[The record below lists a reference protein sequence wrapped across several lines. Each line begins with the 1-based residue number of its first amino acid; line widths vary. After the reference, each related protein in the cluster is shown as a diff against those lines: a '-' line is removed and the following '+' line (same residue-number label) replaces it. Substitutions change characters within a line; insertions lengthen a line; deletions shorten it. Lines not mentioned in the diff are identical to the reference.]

1 MIKIK
6 KSEFIR
12 SIGKLEERPR
22 PFLPEFAFAGRS
34 NVGKS
39 SLINCL
45 LNRQNIARVSKSP
58 GKTRSINYIKVN
70 EDFYVV
76 DLPGYG
82 YAKVSHSEKKRW
94 QALIEK
100 YLELGSH
107 LRILFALID
116 AKVGMKPN
124 DLELLQYLQYR
135 NIYFEIILTK
145 SDKISSPIQ
154 SQRTSEL
161 LKELRWDN
169 LQKIHLFSTKK
180 RIGPDSVLASIDR
193 NLSSQDIHAK

>member
-6 KSEFIR
+6 TSEFIR
-12 SIGKLEERPR
+12 SIGKLEERPK

-39 SLINCL
+39 SLINCI

-70 EDFYVV
+70 DNFYFV

-94 QALIEK
+94 QALIEI
-100 YLELGSH
+100 YLESSNH

-124 DLELLQYLQYR
+124 DLELLEYLQFR
-135 NIYFEIILTK
+135 KIYFEIILTK

-154 SQRTSEL
+154 TQRTSDL
-161 LKELRWDN
+161 LKELGWDN
-169 LQKIHLFSTKK
+169 LQKIHLFSAKK
-180 RIGPDSVLASIDR
+180 RIGPDTVLVSIDR
-193 NLSSQDIHAK
+193 NLSS